1 LSAAAW
7 IDKAS
12 ISCLTAYVAYDA
24 YSQGRT
30 AIAIVAAVFFVAGII
45 IELTGGREPTR

>member
-1 LSAAAW
+1 VSAAAW

-24 YSQGRT
+24 FAQGRT
-30 AIAIVAAVFFVAGII
+30 GVAMIAAAFFVAGIV
-45 IELTGGREPTR
+45 IELTASRGSER